1 MRSKGSVCKRLEEMD
16 NLILRILAR
25 KALTSSE
32 ILKRLGEKDL
42 QVTLRTIDLRLS
54 NLEKD
59 NKIIKERFGKNKRY
73 VLWRK
78 NDKKDLE

>member
-1 MRSKGSVCKRLEEMD
+1 MD